1 MKTYLAGRLTAAMIS
16 GAVFLKSELLSRDLF
31 SHTSPVSVTI
41 AGKSRFDTAVAR
53 QLLAEMETNRR
64 IIRKHGKFAGAIE
77 LARVLDVYSDAIVV
91 LRKRLNRK

>member
-1 MKTYLAGRLTAAMIS
+1 MFGPQQMLGVALVSMPSDSASFRASLIFFAIWSATL
-16 GAVFLKSELLSRDLF
+16 VLSVETVEGGH
-31 SHTSPVSVTI
+31 SNSP
-41 AGKSRFDTAVAR
+41 
-53 QLLAEMETNRR
+53 METNRR